1 MASSATRPVAFD
13 RNRLR
18 LARELKG
25 WTKQRL
31 ADAVDVTSAAISQ
44 YESGANKPGRTVLAT
59 MALALGM
66 PQGFFN
72 AGRPTAQANSDTAHF
87 RSLRSTSLRDRR
99 KALTYASLA
108 WEITSEL
115 EKRVKLPELGLPSA
129 VVSDDA
135 ARNDIESL
143 AVSCRQAFDIRGG
156 PVPNV
161 VRLLEAH
168 GVVVVRLPVAC
179 REVDA
184 FSCTLD
190 GRPIVLLSDDKDDKA
205 RSRHDAAHELG
216 HLVMHDDVDPGSQR
230 VERQADNFAAAFL
243 MPAEEIGPQLPSRLD
258 WSRLIELKMEWGV
271 SLASLLYRS
280 KSLGI
285 ISDSTYRRGF
295 TSLNNRRWPDG
306 TTWRVRE
313 PGDLGS
319 PEQPLLLRKSIELLA
334 AEGVG
339 IESLANQL
347 ELPEEIVQGLIGSD
361 DRPAVDLG

>member
-1 MASSATRPVAFD
+1 MTSSATRPVAFD

-31 ADAVDVTSAAISQ
+31 ADAADVTPAAISQ
-44 YESGANKPGRTVLAT
+44 YESGANKPGRAILAT

-99 KALTYASLA
+99 KALTYATFA
-108 WEITSEL
+108 WEITGEL
-115 EKRVKLPELGLPSA
+115 EKRVKLPKLVLPSA
-129 VVSDDA
+129 VVSETA
-135 ARNDIESL
+135 ARNDIEAL
-143 AVSCRQAFDIRGG
+143 AVSCRHALGIQSG

-161 VRLLEAH
+161 VRLLEAN
-168 GVVVVRLPVAC
+168 GVVVVRLPMAC

-184 FSCTLD
+184 FSCTLE
-190 GRPIVLLSDDKDDKA
+190 GRPIVLLSDDKNDKA

-216 HLVMHDDVDPGSQR
+216 HLVMHDDVDPGSQL
-230 VERQADNFAAAFL
+230 VERQANNFAASFL
-243 MPAEEIGPQLPSRLD
+243 MPAEEIGSQLPTRLD
-258 WSRLIELKMEWGV
+258 WSQLIDLKMEWGV

-280 KSLGI
+280 KTLGI

-295 TSLNNRRWPDG
+295 TSLNSRRGPDG
-306 TTWRVRE
+306 ATWRVSE
-313 PGDLGS
+313 PGDLGP
-319 PEQPLLLRKSIELLA
+319 PEQPLLLRKSLELLD
-334 AEGVG
+334 AEGIG
-339 IESLANQL
+339 IESLSNQL
-347 ELPEEIVQGLIGSD
+347 ELPADIVRHLVGSD
-361 DRPAVDLG
+361 DRPSVDLS